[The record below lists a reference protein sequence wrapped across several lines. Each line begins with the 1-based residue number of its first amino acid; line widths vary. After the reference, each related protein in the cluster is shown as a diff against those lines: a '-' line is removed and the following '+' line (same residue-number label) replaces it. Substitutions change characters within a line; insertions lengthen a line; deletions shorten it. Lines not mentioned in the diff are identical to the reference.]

1 MEERRHCS
9 KYTLTLTWFKSAI
22 SIPPELDGPETFHPT
37 VGPKVLYERL
47 RDLNCTLLR
56 KAFLFFLTFEWAL

>member
-37 VGPKVLYERL
+37 VGPKVNSAE
-47 RDLNCTLLR
+47 
-56 KAFLFFLTFEWAL
+56 AFLTMFYESVNCC